1 MGLYPTYFKT
11 TENIYQWGIPSSQ
24 FHGETNQE
32 KILLKGYCV
41 PPRNTEKI
49 KEQSQKPGH

>member
-11 TENIYQWGIPSSQ
+11 TENIYQWGISSSQ

-49 KEQSQKPGH
+49 KEQSQKP